1 MHPATRFIISICF
14 VFAALKTGA
23 PWNLVI
29 VLLGLL
35 YSFSINSR
43 SGFNPSTVFARMLV
57 FALVVL
63 FLIHGFDFHTHAI
76 SRKGL
81 RTVENAGVRFASL
94 FAATLWLVKR
104 TTKEELYAL
113 MLTCKLP
120 MVATLV
126 IFRALWFLPHVF
138 KRVRDVLLAHKL
150 RGVKSSNVF
159 RRSLAL
165 APALYAIFA
174 SMLLEICDSSVTLL
188 SKGIWIHGPKSS
200 FLVLRWSYKDWIAL
214 GAAGLV
220 IVLLLF
226 KGSYF
231 ARS

>member
-1 MHPATRFIISICF
+1 MHPATRFIIAICF
-14 VFAALKTGA
+14 VFAALKTGV
-23 PWNLVI
+23 PLNFVI

-35 YSFSINSR
+35 YAFSVKSR
-43 SGFNPSTVFARMLV
+43 SGFNPSSIFARMLV

-63 FLIHGFDFHTHAI
+63 FLIHGVDFHTHAI
-76 SRKGL
+76 SQKGL
-81 RTVENAGVRFASL
+81 RTAGNAGVRFASV

-113 MLTCKLP
+113 MLSLKLP
-120 MVATLV
+120 MVATLL
-126 IFRALWFLPHVF
+126 IFRAIWFLPHVS
-138 KRVRDVLLAHKL
+138 KRVRDVLLAHQL

-200 FLVLRWSYKDWIAL
+200 FLVLRWSYKDWMAV
-214 GAAGLV
+214 GAAGLM
-220 IVLLLF
+220 IVMLLF
-226 KGSYF
+226 KGCYF